1 MSELPPEG
9 RKALGVDY
17 GLVVEDVSGGA
28 AAGSGLER
36 GDVIVAVGQ
45 ERFRS
50 LEEFN
55 KLLARRK
62 GERVPSAGASR
73 RERAVC
79 SAGTHLRLSVHRQPA
94 GNA

>member
-9 RKALGVDY
+9 RKALGIDY
-17 GLVVEDVSGGA
+17 GLVVEEVSGGA

-45 ERFRS
+45 DRFRS

-55 KLLARRK
+55 KLLSRRK
-62 GERVPSAGASR
+62 GSGCRCWCGA
-73 RERAVC
+73 ERARC
-79 SAGTHLRLSVHRQPA
+79 MFRWNSPETIRAS
-94 GNA
+94 